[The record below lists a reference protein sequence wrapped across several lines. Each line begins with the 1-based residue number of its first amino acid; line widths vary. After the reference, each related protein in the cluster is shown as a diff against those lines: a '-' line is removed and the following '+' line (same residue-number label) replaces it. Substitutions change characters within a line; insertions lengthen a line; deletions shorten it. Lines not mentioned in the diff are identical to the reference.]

1 MNNTFKRSHLT
12 VTKTKTDITIE
23 DSVHFIPSRERKTRK
38 FISTDTGNVQ
48 FRLLSPLRK
57 IHLKISLNS
66 HPTADQIRLNNR
78 I

>member
-48 FRLLSPLRK
+48 FRLLSPLR
-57 IHLKISLNS
+57 LENSLNS